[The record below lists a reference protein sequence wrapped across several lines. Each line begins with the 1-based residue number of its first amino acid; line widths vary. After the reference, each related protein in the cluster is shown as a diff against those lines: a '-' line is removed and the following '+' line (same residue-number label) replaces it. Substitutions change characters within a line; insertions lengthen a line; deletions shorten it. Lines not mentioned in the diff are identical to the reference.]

1 MLSLGHEK
9 PVLLIQTPP
18 EESLSSLEGKAI
30 RFISLVFYICLLL
43 TEMKT
48 QAIWPPTEGTGL
60 PRSFQ
65 KRYVTVSHEAQQRPE
80 ESQWRLICCHAGH
93 MWVTLPQGWHGS
105 FPGLT
110 LHIVSVFDGFYVR
123 PGFLQSILNGAILFM
138 LVNPD
143 AAS

>member
-30 RFISLVFYICLLL
+30 RFIPLVFYICLLL

-80 ESQWRLICCHAGH
+80 EPMEAHLLPRRSHVGH
-93 MWVTLPQGWHGS
+93 PTPGVT
-105 FPGLT
+105 
-110 LHIVSVFDGFYVR
+110 SVLETD
-123 PGFLQSILNGAILFM
+123 N
-138 LVNPD
+138 
-143 AAS
+143 